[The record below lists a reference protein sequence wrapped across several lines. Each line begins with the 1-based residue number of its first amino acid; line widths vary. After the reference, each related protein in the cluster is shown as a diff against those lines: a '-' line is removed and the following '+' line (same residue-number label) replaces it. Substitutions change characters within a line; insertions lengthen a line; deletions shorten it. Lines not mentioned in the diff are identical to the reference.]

1 MSNQKKKQ
9 QVTAEVIER
18 LDNILNELNELYGTE
33 NHLDRIME
41 LSNEQNQI
49 EEQYDLMDIVYEVN
63 GKKGIK
69 DIKGK
74 VRVPALYSDFA
85 VLYAYTSFR
94 NTPVIALNAND
105 TKEIYCQQFLSMG
118 A

>member
-63 GKKGIK
+63 
-69 DIKGK
+69 
-74 VRVPALYSDFA
+74 
-85 VLYAYTSFR
+85 
-94 NTPVIALNAND
+94 
-105 TKEIYCQQFLSMG
+105 
-118 A
+118 

>member
-33 NHLDRIME
+33 NHLDLIME

-49 EEQYDLMDIVYEVN
+49 EE
-63 GKKGIK
+63 
-69 DIKGK
+69 
-74 VRVPALYSDFA
+74 
-85 VLYAYTSFR
+85 
-94 NTPVIALNAND
+94 
-105 TKEIYCQQFLSMG
+105 
-118 A
+118 